1 MKNSHGGKRENAGPK
16 KLPEGE
22 GKKNV
27 TIYIE
32 QDYIDEWG
40 GKKKLQADIK
50 KFIYRELQ
58 KGKW

>member
-40 GKKKLQADIK
+40 GKKKLQDDIK
-50 KFIYRELQ
+50 KWIYRELQ

>member
-1 MKNSHGGKRENAGPK
+1 MKNKHGGKRDGAGPK
-16 KLPEGE
+16 TLPKGE
-22 GKKNV
+22 HKKQV
-27 TIYIE
+27 SVYIE
-32 QDYIDEWG
+32 QDHIDEWG